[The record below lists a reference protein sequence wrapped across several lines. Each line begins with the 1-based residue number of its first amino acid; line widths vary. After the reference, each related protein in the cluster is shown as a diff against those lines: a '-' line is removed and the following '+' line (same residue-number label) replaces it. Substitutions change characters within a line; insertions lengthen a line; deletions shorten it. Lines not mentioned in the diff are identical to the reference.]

1 MKHWTLKSGTA
12 LAICMTGS
20 AAFADVTAQDVWG
33 AWKKQMTQAGYALT
47 ATEAMSG
54 GVLTLTDISTTI
66 DIPEDDDSIA
76 LSIEKVEF
84 KENGDGTVTVLLP
97 ATLPIS
103 ADIKSESE
111 GDISIKAEYRST
123 DLNWLVSGAPD
134 AMTHVQSASALT
146 LALTEL
152 RDNGKPV
159 DLGKAE
165 LTMNNVNFQSVMAM
179 GVNMTQ
185 TQSGS
190 AETVSYE
197 IDMTDPEGSGGRFT
211 FSGGVKDLALNGTSS
226 IPEGVDMSDF
236 PAALAAG
243 FGFGGAFSHG
253 GGTMHIEATGGP
265 DEFRADTS
273 TSSGSVQVSMDAG
286 KLVYDVKSQGLKVD
300 AFTSE
305 MPLPISFAMADS
317 GFRLAMPLS
326 KSDAIQGVE
335 LALKLG
341 DFTMADMLWGLFDP
355 TGQLPRDPAT
365 IELDLTGQVKLTQD
379 LMDEKAMAKLGDA
392 APGELHAATINTL
405 TVRAAGAELTGNGAF
420 TFDNTDLV
428 SFDGLPRPQGS
439 VNLKLV
445 GGNTLL
451 DKLVAMGFV
460 PEDQAMGARMMMGL
474 LAVPEGEDTL
484 TSVIEVNE
492 QGHLLANGQRLK

>member
-1 MKHWTLKSGTA
+1 
-12 LAICMTGS
+12 
-20 AAFADVTAQDVWG
+20 
-33 AWKKQMTQAGYALT
+33 
-47 ATEAMSG
+47 
-54 GVLTLTDISTTI
+54 
-66 DIPEDDDSIA
+66 
-76 LSIEKVEF
+76 
-84 KENGDGTVTVLLP
+84 
-97 ATLPIS
+97 
-103 ADIKSESE
+103 
-111 GDISIKAEYRST
+111 
-123 DLNWLVSGAPD
+123 
-134 AMTHVQSASALT
+134 
-146 LALTEL
+146 
-152 RDNGKPV
+152 
-159 DLGKAE
+159 
-165 LTMNNVNFQSVMAM
+165 
-179 GVNMTQ
+179 
-185 TQSGS
+185 
-190 AETVSYE
+190 
-197 IDMTDPEGSGGRFT
+197 
-211 FSGGVKDLALNGTSS
+211 
-226 IPEGVDMSDF
+226 
-236 PAALAAG
+236 
-243 FGFGGAFSHG
+243 
-253 GGTMHIEATGGP
+253 
-265 DEFRADTS
+265 
-273 TSSGSVQVSMDAG
+273 
-286 KLVYDVKSQGLKVD
+286 
-300 AFTSE
+300 
-305 MPLPISFAMADS
+305 MADS